1 MDFSYIPDVIT
12 WQDTPITDRDL
23 HKDAFRILY
32 SILEVEQ
39 LENDTFRIRCG
50 YFNLDDPQFNLIKNR
65 FPVFEKD
72 PLSLFKLAMGIVNPP
87 QPLTIG
93 QKDALTALMN
103 DQNLNNRL
111 QNWAHAHLINHRT
124 QGQPMPALP
133 SHCDSLIQYAKK
145 IAALTQFMCR
155 KAQRAKKLA
164 EKLQK
169 FMNNT
174 AQLQND
180 VSAMLVGLK
189 DRRENF
195 NSATELI

>member
-1 MDFSYIPDVIT
+1 
-12 WQDTPITDRDL
+12 
-23 HKDAFRILY
+23 
-32 SILEVEQ
+32 
-39 LENDTFRIRCG
+39 
-50 YFNLDDPQFNLIKNR
+50 
-65 FPVFEKD
+65 
-72 PLSLFKLAMGIVNPP
+72 
-87 QPLTIG
+87 
-93 QKDALTALMN
+93 MN

-169 FMNNT
+169 FMNNA

-195 NSATELI
+195 NSATELIDLRKEVKSHHCVGIWGQLSTKFCLFEENLNTF